1 MGKLIKNA
9 IWALIVAFL
18 IFYLV
23 TRPEAAA
30 GIVKTVFTAFDSIG
44 RFFTQLAA

>member
-1 MGKLIKNA
+1 MTKLVKNA
-9 IWALIVAFL
+9 LWALIIAFV

-30 GIVKTVFTAFDSIG
+30 DIVKSVFTLFDSIG
-44 RFFTQLAA
+44 RFFSELAK

>member
-1 MGKLIKNA
+1 MGKLVKNA
-9 IWALIVAFL
+9 LWALLIAFV

-30 GIVKTVFTAFDSIG
+30 DIVRSVFAAFDSIG
-44 RFFTQLAA
+44 RFFTQLAK

>member
-1 MGKLIKNA
+1 MGKLVKNA
-9 IWALIVAFL
+9 LWALLVAFI

-30 GIVKTVFTAFDSIG
+30 DIVKSVFGAFDSIG
-44 RFFTQLAA
+44 RFFTQLAK